1 VIELAIRKKNITILI
16 FVIAVI
22 GGIYGFFT
30 LPMQESPDITSYTAV
45 VTTVLPGGTPET
57 VEKTVTKEIEEHLK
71 EMQGIKAITSD
82 SRDSV
87 SIVTVE
93 LKKDQKPK
101 EKWDELR
108 KKVDNAAA
116 KLPDEAQKP
125 QVNDDLAKNFI
136 QTINITANSFA
147 ELYAARATIEDLQ
160 NTLKTIDGVADV
172 TVIGLPQKQ
181 VRVDLDTQKLFNY
194 GVSWGQVAAAIQA
207 NQDKTPLGNLNS
219 DNHSYQLVLS
229 EQYDAANLNNIAV
242 AATQAG
248 DALYL
253 RDVGQAYLTTEEA
266 GHYVYHNGK
275 PAINLTLTSEAGND
289 VPSTQKKVNDK
300 LAAFEKSLP
309 AGLQYENLYS
319 ADEHLREMFF
329 RLAREMLAAILAV
342 IFICS
347 LGLSL
352 VNALIIALA
361 IPISMAISLLAAPIF
376 DVTFNQLTI
385 FGLIVVLGILVDDA
399 VVVNDNIE
407 RHLQIGQP
415 VDEAAIRGSKEVFT
429 SIVTATLA
437 TICTF
442 LPTAYMQ
449 GMLGH
454 FIRPLPV
461 IVCVSMLA
469 SMVMS
474 LTIIPIFRQWHGRRG
489 GLERAGLIR
498 KGLIRKGA
506 KATEADAADDKS
518 PGLLGKQISRLI
530 NWYADKYMPR
540 ILKKPVQAVLLS
552 AFVTI
557 LAYSLVLVTPIQLFP
572 TADRGEF
579 LINIANQTGSSI
591 AATDE
596 VVRGVADWVSSQPN
610 VEKVSSFAGGPA
622 PAMFSTD
629 ENIQDSAQ
637 SGQIF
642 VKVDSSKT
650 SVAALVGT
658 WGTELKKLYPA
669 AEIVPK
675 ELQSGL
681 PIGKPVVLR
690 IYGKDIAQLRS
701 LAQDVK
707 EKLKKI
713 AGTSDIKDN
722 IGIDNYSYQIAINE
736 PLRAKLQVDY
746 AALTS
751 SIRLVSE
758 GITVA
763 KFDDQNDLSDIV
775 IYANRSAG
783 NTMAD
788 FERLYIPNA
797 RGQQI
802 LLTQIARITPS
813 FAINSIPH
821 RNLTRYVE
829 ISSGVQGSATGAG
842 VMSQIKKEIG
852 ALDWPEG
859 YTWEA
864 GGETVESLDVF
875 TDLLNLLVISALLI
889 LLLIILQ
896 FNTFR
901 APLIIAVTFFLA
913 FGGSILGIF
922 ITGKQLGFMAILG
935 VITLIGIVARNG
947 IVLIEFIENERQRG
961 LELQEAVINAGKARL
976 RPVLLT
982 ALTAIAG
989 LTPMAVA
996 GAELFKSMAI
1006 SIIFGLAYATIL
1018 TLVVVPSLYVILA
1031 KRKIKRENTRKEA
1044 EPAETIL
1051 D

>member
-57 VEKTVTKEIEEHLK
+57 VEKTVTKEIEAHLK

-93 LKKDQKPK
+93 LKKNQKPK

-160 NTLKTIDGVADV
+160 NTLKTIEGVADV
-172 TVIGLPQKQ
+172 TVIGLPEKQ

-207 NQDKTPLGNLNS
+207 NQDKTPLGNLIS

-242 AATQAG
+242 ATTQAG

-289 VPSTQKKVNDK
+289 VPSTQKKVNEK
-300 LAAFEKSLP
+300 LAGFEKSLP

-319 ADEHLREMFF
+319 ADEHLSEMFSG
-329 RLAREMLAAILAV
+329 LAREMIAAILAV
-342 IFICS
+342 IFVCS

-352 VNALIIALA
+352 INALIIALA
-361 IPISMAISLLAAPIF
+361 IPISMAISLLAAPAF

-407 RHLQIGQP
+407 RHVHLGMPIA
-415 VDEAAIRGSKEVFT
+415 EAAIRGSKEVFT

-442 LPTAYMQ
+442 LPTAFMQ
-449 GMLGH
+449 GMLGQ
-454 FIRPLPV
+454 FTRPLPI

-474 LTIIPIFRQWHGRRG
+474 LTIIPIFRQWHGQRA

-498 KGLIRKGA
+498 KGA
-506 KATEADAADDKS
+506 KATAAPAADNKA

-530 NWYADKYMPR
+530 NWYADQYMPR

-552 AFVTI
+552 ALITV
-557 LAYSLVLVTPIQLFP
+557 LAYSLAAVTPIQLFP

-579 LINIANQTGSSI
+579 LINIADQTGSSLV
-591 AATDE
+591 ATDE
-596 VVRGVADWVSSQPN
+596 VVRGVTNWVSSQPN

-622 PAMFSTD
+622 PAMFATD
-629 ENIQDSAQ
+629 EIIQDSAQ

-642 VKVDSSKT
+642 VKVDTSKT
-650 SVAALVGT
+650 SVAELVGT
-658 WGTELKKLYPA
+658 WGIELEKLYPA

-690 IYGKDIAQLRS
+690 IYGKDIDELRS

-713 AGTSDIKDN
+713 TGTSDIKDN

-751 SIRLVSE
+751 SIRLVSD

-775 IYANRSAG
+775 IYANRSG
-783 NTMAD
+783 GSTMAD

-802 LLTQIARITPS
+802 PLTQIAKITPS

-829 ISSGVQGSATGAG
+829 ISSGVQGRATAAG
-842 VMSQIKKEIG
+842 VMSQIKKDMSTL
-852 ALDWPEG
+852 AWPDG

-875 TDLLNLLVISALLI
+875 ADLLQLLVVSAVLI

-896 FNTFR
+896 FNTIR
-901 APLIIAVTFFLA
+901 APLIIAGTFFLA

-989 LTPMAVA
+989 LIPMAVA
-996 GAELFKSMAI
+996 GEELFKSMAI
-1006 SIIFGLAYATIL
+1006 SIIFGLAYATML

-1031 KRKIKRENTRKEA
+1031 RRKIKRENAKKEA

>member
-1 VIELAIRKKNITILI
+1 MIELAIRKKNITILI
-16 FVIAVI
+16 FVMAVI

-57 VEKTVTKEIEEHLK
+57 VEKTVTKEIEEHVK

-93 LKKDQKPK
+93 LKKNQKPK

-147 ELYAARATIEDLQ
+147 ELYAVRATIEDLQ
-160 NTLKTIDGVADV
+160 NTLKTIEGVADV
-172 TVIGLPQKQ
+172 TVIGLPEKQ

-207 NQDKTPLGNLNS
+207 NQDKTPLGNLIS

-242 AATQAG
+242 ATTQAG

-300 LAAFEKSLP
+300 LAGFEKSLP

-319 ADEHLREMFF
+319 ADEHLSEMFSG
-329 RLAREMLAAILAV
+329 LAREMIAAILAV
-342 IFICS
+342 IFVCS

-352 VNALIIALA
+352 INALIIALA
-361 IPISMAISLLAAPIF
+361 IPISMAISLLAAPVF

-407 RHLQIGQP
+407 RHVHLGMPI
-415 VDEAAIRGSKEVFT
+415 EKAAIRGSKEVFT

-442 LPTAYMQ
+442 LPTAFMQ
-449 GMLGH
+449 GMLGQ
-454 FIRPLPV
+454 FTRPLPI

-474 LTIIPIFRQWHGRRG
+474 LTIIPIFRQWHGQ
-489 GLERAGLIR
+489 RAR
-498 KGLIRKGA
+498 FKG
-506 KATEADAADDKS
+506 KATGAADGKA
-518 PGLLGKQISRLI
+518 PGLLGKQISKLI

-540 ILKKPVQAVLLS
+540 ILKKPVKAVLLS
-552 AFVTI
+552 ALVTV
-557 LAYSLVLVTPIQLFP
+557 LAYSLVAVIPIQLFP

-596 VVRGVADWVSSQPN
+596 IVRGVAEWVSSQPN

-629 ENIQDSAQ
+629 EIIQDSEQ

-642 VKVDSSKT
+642 VKVDTSKT

-658 WGTELKKLYPA
+658 WGTELEKLYPA

-690 IYGKDIAQLRS
+690 IYGKDIDQLRS

-775 IYANRSAG
+775 IYANKSAG
-783 NTMAD
+783 STMVD
-788 FERLYIPNA
+788 FERLYITNA

-802 LLTQIARITPS
+802 PLTQIARITPS

-829 ISSGVQGSATGAG
+829 ISSGVQGSATAAG
-842 VMSQIKKEIG
+842 VMSQIKKDMG
-852 ALDWPEG
+852 ALALPEG

-864 GGETVESLDVF
+864 GGETVESVDVF
-875 TDLLNLLVISALLI
+875 ADLLQLLVVSAVLI

-896 FNTFR
+896 FYTFR
-901 APLIIAVTFFLA
+901 APLIIAVTFLLA

-961 LELQEAVINAGKARL
+961 LELHEAVINAGKARL

-989 LTPMAVA
+989 LIPMAVA
-996 GAELFKSMAI
+996 GEELFKSMGI

-1018 TLVVVPSLYVILA
+1018 TLVVVPSLYVIIA
-1031 KRKIKRENTRKEA
+1031 KRKIKRENARKEA

>member
-1 VIELAIRKKNITILI
+1 MIELAIRKKNITILI

-57 VEKTVTKEIEEHLK
+57 VEKTVTKEIEAHLK

-93 LKKDQKPK
+93 LKKNQKPK

-116 KLPDEAQKP
+116 KLPAEAQKP
-125 QVNDDLAKNFI
+125 QVNDDLAKNFV

-160 NTLKTIDGVADV
+160 NTLKTIEGVADV

-181 VRVDLDTQKLFNY
+181 VRVDLDTQKLFNF

-242 AATQAG
+242 ATTQAG

-300 LAAFEKSLP
+300 LAGFEKSMP

-319 ADEHLREMFF
+319 ADEHLSQMFSG
-329 RLAREMLAAILAV
+329 LAREMVVAILAV
-342 IFICS
+342 IFVCS

-352 VNALIIALA
+352 INALIIALA
-361 IPISMAISLLAAPIF
+361 IPISMAISLLAAPLF

-407 RHLQIGQP
+407 RHVHLGMPIA
-415 VDEAAIRGSKEVFT
+415 EAAIRGSKEVFT

-442 LPTAYMQ
+442 LPTAFMQ
-449 GMLGH
+449 GMLGQ
-454 FIRPLPV
+454 FTRPLPI

-474 LTIIPIFRQWHGRRG
+474 LTIIPIFRQWHGQ
-489 GLERAGLIR
+489 RAKL
-498 KGLIRKGA
+498 KG
-506 KATEADAADDKS
+506 KAEGAADGKA
-518 PGLLGKQISRLI
+518 PGLLGKQISKLI

-540 ILKKPVQAVLLS
+540 ILKKPVKAVLLS
-552 AFVTI
+552 ALVTV
-557 LAYSLVLVTPIQLFP
+557 LAYSLVTVIPIQLFP

-596 VVRGVADWVSSQPN
+596 VVRGVAKWVSSQPN

-629 ENIQDSAQ
+629 EFIQDSAQ

-642 VKVDSSKT
+642 VKVDTSKT

-658 WGTELKKLYPA
+658 WGTELEKLYPA

-675 ELQSGL
+675 DLQSGL

-690 IYGKDIAQLRS
+690 IYGKDMDQLRS

-713 AGTSDIKDN
+713 AGTTDIKDN

-751 SIRLVSE
+751 SIRLMSD

-775 IYANRSAG
+775 IYANKSG
-783 NTMAD
+783 GSTTAD
-788 FERLYIPNA
+788 FERLYITNA

-802 LLTQIARITPS
+802 PLTQIARITPS

-829 ISSGVQGSATGAG
+829 ISSGVQGRATAAG
-842 VMSQIKKEIG
+842 VMSQIKKDMG
-852 ALDWPEG
+852 TLTLPEG

-864 GGETVESLDVF
+864 GGETVESVDVF
-875 TDLLNLLVISALLI
+875 ADLLQLLVVSAVLI

-896 FNTFR
+896 FYTFR
-901 APLIIAVTFFLA
+901 APLIIAVTFLLA

-935 VITLIGIVARNG
+935 IITLIGIVARNG

-961 LELQEAVINAGKARL
+961 LELHEAVINAGKARL

-989 LTPMAVA
+989 LIPMAVA
-996 GAELFKSMAI
+996 GEELFKSMAI

-1031 KRKIKRENTRKEA
+1031 RRKIKRENARKEA